1 MMASWLYP
9 IVTGEVDHA
18 GDDTNIHTEEKS
30 EPGTSAM
37 ATVSLGRMTTESKGK
52 LPAKVDMAGAKVRAR
67 LFGLRLE
74 LLLLLDPKKHKSSQT
89 PNF

>member
-1 MMASWLYP
+1 
-9 IVTGEVDHA
+9 
-18 GDDTNIHTEEKS
+18 
-30 EPGTSAM
+30 
-37 ATVSLGRMTTESKGK
+37 MTTESKGK